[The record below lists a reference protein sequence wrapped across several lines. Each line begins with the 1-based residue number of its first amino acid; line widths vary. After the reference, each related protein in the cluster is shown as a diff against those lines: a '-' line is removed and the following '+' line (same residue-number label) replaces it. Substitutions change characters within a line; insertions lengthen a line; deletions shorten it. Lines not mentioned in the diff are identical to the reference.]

1 MIYTVGVNS
10 VNIAKEV
17 RNIGEA
23 FRDGLQASLGS
34 KLVGVYL
41 YGAVAFPEVAPIGDI
56 DFHVILQEALTEG
69 ERSALKGLHE
79 SLAQRFPPLGS
90 ELDGYYLL
98 LEDARKE
105 TPPRSQMWNGAIDHS
120 WALHREHIRAGR
132 RVILYGPDPDE
143 IYPPAKWPE
152 IESALLGEL
161 DFVEKHLH
169 DYPDYCILNLCRLM
183 YSFETSDVVVS
194 KAMAAEW
201 AYSAL
206 PAWRRYIDLAR
217 KSYAGQRTAQDREL
231 MLNEIEGLLKFAQ
244 ERIDASNQARQ
255 GSGEVEART
264 RTTDR

>member
-1 MIYTVGVNS
+1 M
-10 VNIAKEV
+10 NIAEEV

-23 FRDGLQASLGS
+23 FRDGLLAILGS

-41 YGAVAFPEVAPIGDI
+41 YGAVAFPESAPTGDI
-56 DFHVILQEALTEG
+56 DYHVILKEALTED
-69 ERSALKGLHE
+69 ERSGLQALHK
-79 SLAQRFPPLGS
+79 SLAERFPPLGA

-105 TPPRSQMWNGAIDHS
+105 TLPRSQMLNGAIDHS

-132 RVILYGPDPDE
+132 RIILYGPNPNE

-161 DFVEKHLH
+161 DFVEMHLC

-194 KAMAAEW
+194 KAMAAEL
-201 AYSAL
+201 AYDVL
-206 PAWRRYIDLAR
+206 PFWRPYIDLAR
-217 KSYAGQRTAQDREL
+217 KSYAGQGTAQEREH
-231 MLNEIEGLLKFAQ
+231 MLAEIDGLLKFAQ
-244 ERIDASNQARQ
+244 GHINVSLQARQ
-255 GSGEVEART
+255 GAGYAEAQT
-264 RTTDR
+264 RTAER